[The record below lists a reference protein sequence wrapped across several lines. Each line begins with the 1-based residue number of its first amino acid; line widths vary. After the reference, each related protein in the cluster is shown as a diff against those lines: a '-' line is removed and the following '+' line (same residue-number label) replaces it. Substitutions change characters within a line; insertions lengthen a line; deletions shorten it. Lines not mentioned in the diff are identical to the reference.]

1 MALYDRMIDLRQ
13 KLGTIAPDLGD
24 RRFYTVTLNREDSST
39 LVLTPK
45 LMVLTVDGN
54 SAKKW
59 VSDTVELFGNEKEV
73 HGISRNYAP
82 VLLRHSTWVVDGIR
96 YDCVTLDET
105 LGTTYKALLR
115 PYEGR

>member
-13 KLGTIAPDLGD
+13 KLGAIAPSLGD
-24 RRFYTVTLNREDSST
+24 RRFFTVSLVREDSGT

-54 SAKKW
+54 SLNRW
-59 VSDTVELFGNEKEV
+59 MSDTVEVFGNEKTV
-73 HGISRNYAP
+73 SGISRNFAP
-82 VLLRHSTWVVDGIR
+82 VLLRHSTWLVDGIR
-96 YDCVTLDET
+96 YDCVALDESK
-105 LGTTYKALLR
+105 GTTYTALIR